1 MKMNVST
8 LTFLLALMAVI
19 LPGFAGAQ
27 PLIAPSIKQQW
38 KAFPQKVEYL
48 LNKAGFD
55 PQSHG
60 GNQSPK
66 PRLGALQLDSTIT
79 FYGFAE
85 SNLAD
90 SMALFRTVYTYP
102 ETNIKIEINSERN
115 LDEWTNISHITSIYD
130 EQDRLVEV
138 FAQTY
143 DSLTGALVPDSKLE
157 TFYHGNSSTLIDSFA
172 VLQWSPDSM
181 DWVVQLTSWNV
192 YDNQNKILESY
203 SSIGFLGEPILF
215 RDAYYYDD
223 KGDNH
228 IIESFAI
235 FEGEEI
241 PSGLTENTFMNH
253 LLTAA
258 VVYAL
263 EGDNFIPE
271 SRETFLYAPFGILS
285 RHSIMA
291 WNLEIENWQLSITID
306 HEYDEEQRLSSK
318 FITYY
323 SEGVPADAERPTYLY
338 IEGQNLAVE
347 VNFLFNEAT
356 ETWSLDSKKYY
367 YYNGLTSVPNEPTP
381 VIALSLSPNPTN
393 GIVKF
398 GMEETLTVHLF
409 DTTGRMIGSHLL
421 EPGQNLDL
429 SPLPS
434 GIYQIL
440 AQSDKNIYS
449 GRIVKM

>member
-1 MKMNVST
+1 MKKNVST
-8 LTFLLALMAVI
+8 LTFLLALIAVI

-27 PLIAPSIKQQW
+27 QLIAPGIRQQR
-38 KAFPQKVEYL
+38 KTFPQKVEYL

-66 PRLGALQLDSTIT
+66 PRLGALQLDSTVT
-79 FYGFAE
+79 FYGYAE

-90 SMALFRTVYTYP
+90 STALFRSLYTYP

-115 LDEWTNISHITSIYD
+115 LDEWTNRSHITSIYD

-157 TFYHGNSSTLIDSFA
+157 TFYHDNSSTLIDSFA
-172 VLQWSPDSM
+172 VSQWSPDSM
-181 DWVVQLTSWNV
+181 DWVVQLSSWNV

-241 PSGLTENTFMNH
+241 PSGLIENTFMNH
-253 LLTAA
+253 LLTASI
-258 VVYAL
+258 VYTTD
-263 EGDNFIPE
+263 GFNFFPE

-306 HEYDEEQRLSSK
+306 HEYDDEQRLSSK

-338 IEGQNLAVE
+338 IEGNNLAVE

-367 YYNGLTSVPNEPTP
+367 YYNGLTSIPNKPLELL
-381 VIALSLSPNPTN
+381 ALSLSPNPTN
-393 GIVKF
+393 GLLKI
-398 GMEETLTVHLF
+398 GLEEALTVHVF
-409 DTTGRMIGSHLL
+409 DATGRMITSTLL
-421 EPGQNLDL
+421 DPGQNMDL
-429 SPLPS
+429 SSLPS
-434 GIYQIL
+434 GIYQL
-440 AQSDKNIYS
+440 VAQNEKNIYS

>member
-1 MKMNVST
+1 MKKNVST
-8 LTFLLALMAVI
+8 LSFLLALIAVI
-19 LPGFAGAQ
+19 LPGLTGAQ

-55 PQSHG
+55 PKSHG
-60 GNQSPK
+60 ENQSPK
-66 PRLGALQLDSTIT
+66 PRLGALQLDSTVT

-90 SMALFRTVYTYP
+90 STALFRSVYTYP
-102 ETNIKIEINSERN
+102 ETNIKIEINSEHN
-115 LDEWTNISHITSIYD
+115 LDEWTSTSHITSIYD

-143 DSLTGALVPDSKLE
+143 DSLTGELVPDSKLE

-172 VLQWSPDSM
+172 VSQWSPDSM
-181 DWVVQLTSWNV
+181 DWVVQLSSWNV

-258 VVYAL
+258 VVYSTD
-263 EGDNFIPE
+263 GSSFFPE

-323 SEGVPADAERPTYLY
+323 SEGVPADGERPTYLY
-338 IEGQNLAVE
+338 VEGLNLAVE

-367 YYNGLTSVPNEPTP
+367 YYSGLTSIPNEP
-381 VIALSLSPNPTN
+381 VQLLSLTMSPNPTN
-393 GIVKF
+393 GMVKI
-398 GMEETLTVHLF
+398 GLEETLKVHVF
-409 DTTGRMIGSHLL
+409 DATGRMIASQQLD
-421 EPGQNLDL
+421 PGQMMDL
-429 SPLPS
+429 SSLPS
-434 GIYQIL
+434 GIYQLI
-440 AQSDKNIYS
+440 AQSEKSMYG
-449 GRIVKM
+449 GRIIKM